1 MNQENLPS
9 VLCVDDEP
17 RVVDSLAVQLRK
29 DYQILTANGG
39 NTALRMLKE
48 GAAPTVIV
56 SDMRMPGMD
65 GATLLKHVKQ
75 LYPDV
80 TRILLTG
87 ETGRD
92 AAVAAVNEGQ
102 IFRFLTKPCS
112 PETLRAAIDAG
123 VMQHRL
129 VSAERV
135 LLQETLIGCIKALVD
150 ILAITNPV
158 AFGRATRLRRLSVE
172 LAGALEIKGFWQLE
186 AAAML
191 SQIGFI
197 SLPIELV
204 EKLYYGK
211 RLTPEEKILADGA
224 PQVAQNLLG
233 RIPRLEP
240 VLEIL
245 AAVRKG
251 SALSDATLNQGA
263 GILRLLLEYDAEVV
277 QGHPIE
283 LAIQKLRSPQ
293 GRHDPKV
300 INALESLM
308 GAAVAPQELC
318 EVAVGR
324 VRPGMV
330 FVDDLYTHV
339 GTLLVPKGFEVTEA
353 FLERARNFG
362 PGILQEKVRVMAT
375 PRTAASKE
383 GNERQTAASR

>member
-1 MNQENLPS
+1 MNQENRPII
-9 VLCVDDEP
+9 LCVDDEP

-29 DYQILTANGG
+29 DFQILTANGG
-39 NTALRMLKE
+39 HTALRMLKE
-48 GAAPTVIV
+48 GAAPVVIV

-75 LYPDV
+75 LNPDV

-112 PETLRAAIDAG
+112 TETLRAAIDAG
-123 VMQHRL
+123 VMQNRL
-129 VSAERV
+129 LSAERV

-172 LAGALEIKGFWQLE
+172 LAGVLEIKGFWQLE

-245 AAVRKG
+245 SAIRKG
-251 SALSDATLNQGA
+251 DVLADATLNQGA
-263 GILRLLLEYDAEVV
+263 SILRLLLEYDAEVV
-277 QGHPIE
+277 QGHPVE
-283 LAIQKLRSPQ
+283 LAIQKLRVRQ
-293 GRHDPKV
+293 DRHDPKV
-300 INALESLM
+300 INALESLL

-318 EVAVGR
+318 EVTVDR

-330 FVDDLYTHV
+330 FVDDLYTQV

-362 PGILQEKVRVMAT
+362 PGILQEKVRVMAA
-375 PRTAASKE
+375 PRTGAKE
-383 GNERQTAASR
+383 GVERQTATSR

>member
-1 MNQENLPS
+1 MNQANLPP

-29 DYQILTANGG
+29 DFHILTANGG
-39 NTALRMLKE
+39 HAALRMLKE
-48 GAAPTVIV
+48 GAEPAVIV

-65 GATLLKHVKQ
+65 GATLLRHVKQ

-112 PETLRAAIDAG
+112 TDTLRAAIDAG
-123 VMQHRL
+123 VMQNRL
-129 VSAERV
+129 LSAERV

-211 RLTPEEKILADGA
+211 RLTPEEKILAEGA

-245 AAVRKG
+245 SAIVKG
-251 SALSDATLNQGA
+251 DGLADATLNQGA

-277 QGHPIE
+277 QGHPVE
-283 LAIQKLRSPQ
+283 LAIRKLRAQQ
-293 GRHDPKV
+293 GRHDAKV
-300 INALESLM
+300 MNALESLV
-308 GAAVAPQELC
+308 GAAVAPHELC
-318 EVAVGR
+318 EVTVGR
-324 VRPGMV
+324 VRPGMI

-362 PGILQEKVRVMAT
+362 PGILQEKVRVMAV
-375 PRTAASKE
+375 PRTAQE
-383 GNERQTAASR
+383 CVGRQTAASN

>member
-1 MNQENLPS
+1 MNQDILAT

-17 RVVDSLAVQLRK
+17 RVVDSLAAQLRK
-29 DYQILTANGG
+29 DFRILTANGG
-39 NTALRMLKE
+39 HTALRMLKE
-48 GAAPTVIV
+48 GAAPVVIV
-56 SDMRMPGMD
+56 SDMRMPAMD

-75 LYPDV
+75 LYPEV

-87 ETGRD
+87 EAGRD

-102 IFRFLTKPCS
+102 IFRFLTKPC
-112 PETLRAAIDAG
+112 PTETLRAAIDAG
-123 VMQHRL
+123 VMQNRL
-129 VSAERV
+129 LSAERV

-150 ILAITNPV
+150 ILAMTNPV
-158 AFGRATRLRRLSVE
+158 AFGRATRLRRLAVD
-172 LAGALEIKGFWQLE
+172 LAAVLEMQGFWQLE

-191 SQIGFI
+191 SQIGYI

-211 RLTPEEKILADGA
+211 RLTSEEKILADGA

-240 VLEIL
+240 VLAIL
-245 AAVRKG
+245 
-251 SALSDATLNQGA
+251 SAIRNGDDLTDATLQQGA
-263 GILRLLLEYDAEVV
+263 SMLRLLLEYDAEVV

-283 LAIQKLRSPQ
+283 LAIQQLRARQ
-293 GRHDPKV
+293 DRHDPKLV
-300 INALESLM
+300 NALESLV

-318 EVAVGR
+318 EVTVDR
-324 VRPGMV
+324 VKPGMV

-353 FLERARNFG
+353 FLARARNFG
-362 PGILQEKVRVMAT
+362 PGILQEKVRVMAA
-375 PRTAASKE
+375 PRPLVQE
-383 GNERQTAASR
+383 GVARQKAASR

>member
-1 MNQENLPS
+1 MIQENLPR

-29 DYQILTANGG
+29 DFHILTANGG
-39 NTALRMLKE
+39 HAALRMLKE
-48 GAAPTVIV
+48 GAAPVVIV
-56 SDMRMPGMD
+56 SDMRMPAMD

-102 IFRFLTKPCS
+102 IFRFLTKPC
-112 PETLRAAIDAG
+112 PTETLRAAIDAG
-123 VMQHRL
+123 VMQNRL
-129 VSAERV
+129 LSAERV

-158 AFGRATRLRRLSVE
+158 AFGRATRLRRLSVQ
-172 LAGALEIKGFWQLE
+172 LAAALEIKGFWQLE

-245 AAVRKG
+245 SAIKKG
-251 SALSDATLNQGA
+251 DALSDATLRQGA
-263 GILRLLLEYDAEVV
+263 SILRLLLEYDAEVV
-277 QGHPIE
+277 QGSPIE
-283 LAIQKLRSPQ
+283 LAIQKLRARQ
-293 GRHDPKV
+293 DRHDPKL
-300 INALESLM
+300 INALESLV

-318 EVAVGR
+318 ELTVDR

-362 PGILQEKVRVMAT
+362 PGILQEKVRVMAAS
-375 PRTAASKE
+375 RTGAKE
-383 GNERQTAASR
+383 VAERQTAASR

>member
-65 GATLLKHVKQ
+65 GATLLKHVKR

-283 LAIQKLRSPQ
+283 LAIQKLRSQQ
-293 GRHDPKV
+293 GRHDAKL

-308 GAAVAPQELC
+308 GAGVAPQELC
-318 EVAVGR
+318 EVTVGR

-375 PRTAASKE
+375 PRTAGKE
-383 GNERQTAASR
+383 GTERQAAASR

>member
-1 MNQENLPS
+1 MNQENLPR

-29 DYQILTANGG
+29 EFHILTAHGG
-39 NTALRMLKE
+39 HAALRMLKE
-48 GAAPTVIV
+48 DAAPAVVV

-112 PETLRAAIDAG
+112 TETLRAAIDAG

-129 VSAERV
+129 VCAERV

-150 ILAITNPV
+150 ILAMTNPV
-158 AFGRATRLRRLSVE
+158 AFGRATRLRRLSVDM
-172 LAGALEIKGFWQLE
+172 AGALEIKGFWQLE

-211 RLTPEEKILADGA
+211 RLTPEEKTLAEGA

-245 AAVRKG
+245 SAMRKG
-251 SALSDATLNQGA
+251 GVTADPTLKQGA
-263 GILRLLLEYDAEVV
+263 AILRLLLEYDAEVV

-283 LAIQKLRSPQ
+283 LAIQKLRAQPD
-293 GRHDPKV
+293 RHDAKM
-300 INALESLM
+300 INALESLV

-318 EVAVGR
+318 EMTVDR

-362 PGILQEKVRVMAT
+362 PGILQEKVRVMAA
-375 PRTAASKE
+375 PRAGAKENVERHTAV
-383 GNERQTAASR
+383 SR

>member
-1 MNQENLPS
+1 MNQQNLPP

-29 DYQILTANGG
+29 DFQILTANGG

-48 GAAPTVIV
+48 GAAPMVIV

-102 IFRFLTKPCS
+102 IFRFLTKPCAT
-112 PETLRAAIDAG
+112 ETLRAAIEAG

-172 LAGALEIKGFWQLE
+172 LAGTLEIKGFWQLE

-211 RLTPEEKILADGA
+211 RLTPEEKVLADGA

-251 SALSDATLNQGA
+251 NALTDATLNQGA

-283 LAIQKLRSPQ
+283 LAIQKLRTQQ
-293 GRHDPKV
+293 GRHDAKV

-308 GAAVAPQELC
+308 GAGVAPQELC
-318 EVAVGR
+318 EVTVGR

-362 PGILQEKVRVMAT
+362 PGILQEKVRVMAAA
-375 PRTAASKE
+375 RTVPKE
-383 GNERQTAASR
+383 GIERQTAALR

>member
-1 MNQENLPS
+1 MNQENLPP

-17 RVVDSLAVQLRK
+17 RVVESLAVQLRK
-29 DYQILTANGG
+29 DFRILTANGG
-39 NTALRMLKE
+39 QTALRMLKE
-48 GAAPTVIV
+48 GAAPMVIV

-65 GATLLKHVKQ
+65 GATLLKHVRQ
-75 LYPDV
+75 QFPDV

-102 IFRFLTKPCS
+102 IFKFLTKPCS
-112 PETLRAAIDAG
+112 TDALRAAIDAG
-123 VMQHRL
+123 VVQHRL

-172 LAGALEIKGFWQLE
+172 LAGALDIKGFWQLE

-211 RLTPEEKILADGA
+211 RLTPEEKTLAEGA

-233 RIPRLEP
+233 RIPRMEP

-245 AAVRKG
+245 SAIVKG
-251 SALSDATLNQGA
+251 GPLADALLEQGA
-263 GILRLLLEYDAEVV
+263 GILRLLLEYDADVV
-277 QGHPIE
+277 QGNPAE
-283 LAIQKLRSPQ
+283 LAIRKLRSQP
-293 GRHDPKV
+293 GRHDNKL
-300 INALESLM
+300 INALESLV

-318 EVAVGR
+318 EVMVGR

-362 PGILQEKVRVMAT
+362 PGILQEKVRVMAA
-375 PRTAASKE
+375 PRAAAKE
-383 GNERQTAASR
+383 GVERQSAAAR